1 MTVVWWNVFWR
12 FDTGEFSLL
21 ELTWWGSEL
30 TSNLKGQFTQ
40 ITNPPTFLTHLQLYL
55 VMQKVCI
62 VVVVTYPSSEI
73 SALVLKF
80 GLCSSQHLKVLLKQ
94 SNNAAPYNPD
104 KSPQQSMLWK
114 EIFLMQ
120 SFDSA
125 SITIQFTYLIRW
137 NTTRGKEN
145 MTFVARW
152 TDPMTGVS
160 LRSDDTSMSECLN
173 TECKSVFIHVWMSH
187 MCVLFFS
194 ES

>member
-1 MTVVWWNVFWR
+1 MKCFLAIWYW
-12 FDTGEFSLL
+12 GI
-21 ELTWWGSEL
+21 LTPGINLVGKWI
-30 TSNLKGQFTQ
+30 NLKPKGSVHP
-40 ITNPPTFLTHLQLYL
+40 NYNPPPPTFLTHLQLYL

-62 VVVVTYPSSEI
+62 VVVVVTYPSAEI

-160 LRSDDTSMSECLN
+160 LPSDDTSMSECLN